1 MSSQRLLMFNWAQL
15 REGINRVCYNV
26 NAGALRDRLWELR
39 RVWLKFAIEKR
50 FDNYHIP
57 CGHWNLDC
65 YKNVCSLILKK
76 NQKKIGNTFIVC
88 GDTCTNKIYVHLM
101 NDVNPIH
108 KIKSWGG
115 SLNIMQSCWQT

>member
-39 RVWLKFAIEKR
+39 RVWLKFAIQKR

-57 CGHWNLDC
+57 CDKQITRIHFGI
-65 YKNVCSLILKK
+65 ILLH
-76 NQKKIGNTFIVC
+76 F
-88 GDTCTNKIYVHLM
+88 
-101 NDVNPIH
+101 PI
-108 KIKSWGG
+108 
-115 SLNIMQSCWQT
+115 N

>member
-39 RVWLKFAIEKR
+39 RVWLKFAIQKR

-65 YKNVCSLILKK
+65 YKNVGSLILKK
-76 NQKKIGNTFIVC
+76 KIKKNRQHFYSLWQIA
-88 GDTCTNKIYVHLM
+88 GDTCTNIIYVHLM

-108 KIKSWGG
+108 KIKSWGDH
-115 SLNIMQSCWQT
+115 